1 MPQSDVQRKAV
12 ATASNGKVTPRVNIP
27 VARVDSAVLQQGEF
41 GSNLAPTGTAAGS
54 SAEAIRNPSST
65 SPNELGSRTPP
76 PSDVSGSF
84 EPDVGPRGPEVNTT
98 GRAPEFPAG
107 ESGQP
112 QTVPRQT
119 KPSFCRDLP
128 VADQGVVQ
136 VGSDAT
142 QPLIQS
148 VQKFSGPD
156 SGLRGRGF
164 STRRSTQSS
173 ARPEGEARLLLWL
186 SLPRH
191 CAKVAGDP
199 LRTAHQS
206 NTPQSVKG
214 NARHK
219 T

>member
-107 ESGQP
+107 GVRPASNRPAG
-112 QTVPRQT
+112 
-119 KPSFCRDLP
+119 KPSQVLLPGDLP
-128 VADQGVVQ
+128 VADQRCRSGWFRCHTAR
-136 VGSDAT
+136 SFRA
-142 QPLIQS
+142 S
-148 VQKFSGPD
+148 RSFSGPD

-164 STRRSTQSS
+164 STRRSTPIISS
-173 ARPEGEARLLLWL
+173 TRGGK
-186 SLPRH
+186 H
-191 CAKVAGDP
+191 GFFF
-199 LRTAHQS
+199 
-206 NTPQSVKG
+206 G
-214 NARHK
+214 
-219 T
+219 